1 MKKSPK
7 TLQQFNQVV
16 IIMGAH
22 IEYIKLIVIKE
33 RKTFHFDLPRDTENN
48 LMHEIASIIKHNKIL
63 PEHTI
68 KNEVTQL
75 FSKYEKENAIHED
88 GKQQNQ

>member
-33 RKTFHFDLPRDTENN
+33 PKTFHFDLPRDTENN
-48 LMHEIASIIKHNKIL
+48 LVHEIASIIKHNKIL

-68 KNEVTQL
+68 KNEVRQL
-75 FSKYEKENAIHED
+75 LSKYEKENAIHDD
-88 GKQQNQ
+88 GKQENQ